1 MRKRK
6 LYIALITVLMLV
18 FSFLARSSLS
28 TILQSIQQRF
38 AAETDTVEVILEDK
52 LQRTTP
58 IVPESKIPLDMKAR
72 NLGADCYVRF
82 KVSVYSGT
90 GGELMHELGDT
101 DMILAEGWSKKED
114 GYYYYKNIFKE
125 DEIIDL
131 YDAVIARSGI
141 VTQEEQKLTIQTTI
155 QAIQSTNYDMDNGW
169 GNVVIQQTM
178 NSRRDVILD
187 E

>member
-1 MRKRK
+1 M
-6 LYIALITVLMLV
+6 V
-18 FSFLARSSLS
+18 
-28 TILQSIQQRF
+28 
-38 AAETDTVEVILEDK
+38 
-52 LQRTTP
+52 
-58 IVPESKIPLDMKAR
+58 
-72 NLGADCYVRF
+72 
-82 KVSVYSGT
+82 
-90 GGELMHELGDT
+90 
-101 DMILAEGWSKKED
+101 KKED

-141 VTQEEQKLTIQTTI
+141 VTQEEQKLSIQTTI